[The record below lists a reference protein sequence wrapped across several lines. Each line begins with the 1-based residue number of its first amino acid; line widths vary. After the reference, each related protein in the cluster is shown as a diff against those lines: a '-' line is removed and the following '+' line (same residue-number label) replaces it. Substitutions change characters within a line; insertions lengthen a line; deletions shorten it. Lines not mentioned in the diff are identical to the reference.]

1 MNIDTIRGLNAHLTA
16 SIVVLAGL
24 LSIIWM
30 TAIGTIPPDVGLP
43 AIVAIVSGAAG
54 FVWGSE
60 TSKQASKEAARNIM
74 QQPPDAQNPPPT
86 P

>member
-1 MNIDTIRGLNAHLTA
+1 MNIDLIRGLNAHLTG
-16 SIVVLAGL
+16 SIVVLVGL
-24 LSIIWM
+24 ASIIWM
-30 TAIGTIPPDVGLP
+30 TASGTIPPDVGLP

-60 TSKQASKEAARNIM
+60 TSKQASKQTERNIM
-74 QQPPDAQNPPPT
+74 QQPPEPPAT